1 MVNGDNQAKERV
13 EDTLNELDNLE
24 GFFGGKGEDDYDDDY
39 EDDYDDDYEDDYD
52 DDYEGMDNDKEND
65 ELEEAIA
72 AEMKLIDK
80 SDQID
85 GFGNMF
91 NLDLSKNCMILIV
104 IVLILILCKED
115 IMNMSFFKKLLK

>member
-24 GFFGGKGEDDYDDDY
+24 GFFGGKG